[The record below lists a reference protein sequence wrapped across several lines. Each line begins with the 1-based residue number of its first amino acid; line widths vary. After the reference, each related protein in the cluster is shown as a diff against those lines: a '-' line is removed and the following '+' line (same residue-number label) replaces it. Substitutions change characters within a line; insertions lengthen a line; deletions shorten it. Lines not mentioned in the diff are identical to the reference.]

1 MKPFQVAARY
11 CKESSWKILALLSQQ
26 ESTGRTS
33 EKKEHKIQR
42 QPIRKAQTQKVRPD
56 GMCRTPT
63 AHACPRD
70 LASRYRTTMSCSRVL
85 RSCHM

>member
-11 CKESSWKILALLSQQ
+11 CKESSWKTLALLSQQ

-42 QPIRKAQTQKVRPD
+42 QPIRKAQDRKAGLNGTRRAPVPD
-56 GMCRTPT
+56 QGT
-63 AHACPRD
+63 
-70 LASRYRTTMSCSRVL
+70 L
-85 RSCHM
+85 RKQRFPSI